1 MPQHTIT
8 VLIWLLPNSIES
20 WLRFPWGKSIVRPCT
35 EDGHEQG
42 VLMSL
47 QAYCESANLASEP
60 GDLLTLFQN
69 EMKRRGL
76 DYLSYHIVRDRT
88 RSLPLENGFVFHTFP
103 KAWVDHYTARNYFA
117 IDPIMHFAIHA
128 SAPYNWNDVGEILPL
143 EPEQIAYMEDLA
155 ANGPAIGWA
164 VPVFGPSGSFI
175 YFGIGSDNIN
185 LSLSPAQLTEIQLI
199 CQLTHKRY
207 QELAGWPLRP
217 TITLSPREIQ
227 VLQRI
232 AQGMEKTAIASHLDI
247 SEHTVDTLVR
257 RVFAKMDVSDRVNAA
272 LKGVGMGIIEY

>member
-1 MPQHTIT
+1 
-8 VLIWLLPNSIES
+8 
-20 WLRFPWGKSIVRPCT
+20 
-35 EDGHEQG
+35 
-42 VLMSL
+42 
-47 QAYCESANLASEP
+47 
-60 GDLLTLFQN
+60 
-69 EMKRRGL
+69 
-76 DYLSYHIVRDRT
+76 
-88 RSLPLENGFVFHTFP
+88 
-103 KAWVDHYTARNYFA
+103 
-117 IDPIMHFAIHA
+117 MHFAIHA
-128 SAPYNWNDVGEILPL
+128 SAPFNWNDVGEILPL

-185 LSLSPAQLTEIQLI
+185 LSLSSAQLTEIQLI

-232 AQGMEKTAIASHLDI
+232 AQGMKNTAIASQLDI